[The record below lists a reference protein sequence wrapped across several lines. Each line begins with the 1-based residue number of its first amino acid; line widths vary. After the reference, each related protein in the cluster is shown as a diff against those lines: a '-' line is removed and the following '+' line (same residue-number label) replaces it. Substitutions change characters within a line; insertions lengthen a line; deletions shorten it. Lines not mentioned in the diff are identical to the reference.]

1 MIMVLT
7 LQRRLKKSLQIKKII
22 TNPPWVLS
30 QILISSIIA
39 KKLVTKTSLMQ
50 LKKAAEVAQ
59 KKEQQLVHD
68 ECYLQWK

>member
-1 MIMVLT
+1 MSSLSEDLLSENDIEAVLAAECCYDYVLT

-39 KKLVTKTSLMQ
+39 KKIG
-50 LKKAAEVAQ
+50 
-59 KKEQQLVHD
+59 
-68 ECYLQWK
+68 Y